1 MTSPSAGPGWYDDP
15 HSSAGPLAERY
26 WDGTAWT
33 PRRRPKKPGPS
44 QPAGPQKVHQPE
56 ASPQPQ
62 ENSASAEPPPA
73 GWYDNPD
80 GSGSQRWWDGSQ
92 WTSHRRDPVRGVD
105 GGPGYDP
112 GPQGRRDPSPG
123 FHPPYRPMPV
133 PQGLLPDPAPVERGS
148 NRWIVGLAMLI
159 TSVVLALTSFGE
171 WANLTY
177 TASDGSYGQLKV
189 SAALSGFG
197 SVSVDVSGISN
208 TAQRGFV
215 ERQEAEALEAED
227 PQVPGV
233 AVLTVGLLMA
243 GAAWAFLQSRR
254 RLGASIVII
263 VLSTLG
269 LINGLW
275 RIANVRGM
283 FNDPAAWSS
292 ANYSPGFGLMV
303 ATIAAL
309 ALVGLGVTALIL
321 ERRENPPSSTS
332 R

>member
-1 MTSPSAGPGWYDDP
+1 MTSPSAWPGWYGDP
-15 HSSAGPLAERY
+15 YSSSGRPAERY
-26 WDGTAWT
+26 WDGAEWT
-33 PRRRPKKPGPS
+33 PRRRPKKPGPT
-44 QPAGPQKVHQPE
+44 QPAGRQRVHQPKT
-56 ASPQPQ
+56 PQPQ
-62 ENSASAEPPPA
+62 NYSAGAESPPA
-73 GWYDNPD
+73 GWYDDPD
-80 GSGSQRWWDGSQ
+80 GSGGQRWWDGSRWAGHQ
-92 WTSHRRDPVRGVD
+92 RKPVGGVPRGAV
-105 GGPGYDP
+105 YDP
-112 GPQGRRDPSPG
+112 WPQGHRDPSPV

-189 SAALSGFG
+189 AADLSGFG

-215 ERQEAEALEAED
+215 ERQEAEALEAEN

-254 RLGASIVII
+254 RLGAAIVII

-303 ATIAAL
+303 ATVAAL
-309 ALVGLGVTALIL
+309 ALVGLGVSALIL
-321 ERRENPPSSTS
+321 ERRANPSPPTS